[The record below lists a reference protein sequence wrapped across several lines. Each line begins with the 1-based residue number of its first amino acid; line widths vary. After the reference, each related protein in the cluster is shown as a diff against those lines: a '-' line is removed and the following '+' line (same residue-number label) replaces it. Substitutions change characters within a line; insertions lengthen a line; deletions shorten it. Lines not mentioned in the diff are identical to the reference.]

1 MWDRGRS
8 DISKFHTKFK
18 NILRLR
24 ISYAILIKKSVHSF
38 SETELNIFVML
49 RAVLV
54 IIFKIHFLPI
64 KNRPATIVSPNTT
77 QLSTENV

>member
-1 MWDRGRS
+1 MRLIFYDFYPKCPNERVRLEKHIIRVRGRS
-8 DISKFHTKFK
+8 EISKFHTKFK

-49 RAVLV
+49 RA
-54 IIFKIHFLPI
+54 
-64 KNRPATIVSPNTT
+64 
-77 QLSTENV
+77 